1 MSNCNSTGNLVNAF
15 GKIALEETNKDV
27 EELLEAILVEL
38 RIMNLHLSM
47 VTEEEITKDSVERY
61 GE

>member
-1 MSNCNSTGNLVNAF
+1 MAGNLVNAF